1 MDVVVV
7 FVRRLDIKL
16 GRNGR
21 ELEGWAIGLRQTK
34 HTFPNYGLKYKY
46 EGIEKKPTLW
56 SLSRVVVM
64 MNDGSNGDL
73 QASQDTDEW
82 RGQISTRGRQI
93 KRLWCFRAVSSGKK
107 TRQKSLANTAFNH
120 FSKQIYKCVRNACY
134 S

>member
-82 RGQISTRGRQI
+82 RGQISTRGRPNQ
-93 KRLWCFRAVSSGKK
+93 
-107 TRQKSLANTAFNH
+107 TALVLPGRFVGEKNKAKIA
-120 FSKQIYKCVRNACY
+120 SQY
-134 S
+134 SF